1 MFQIR
6 KCLKFAVSLMISLII
21 LNVSFGFVHAQQNDY
36 RLNISRTFGYG
47 NGSQI
52 RGTFTLRIDGPG
64 NMRSVKYIIDDQLIA
79 EVTADPFTYSFQT
92 TQYAS
97 GWHDLSAVIETNDGQ
112 KFTAPARRFDFVT
125 AEEESSSMVGIIVPL
140 LGGIVLVLVIVVL
153 FQTIAFRKK
162 PLSNLAPG
170 TPRDFGMRGGTICP
184 HCHRPY
190 GLHWWAVSIGFRN
203 RVDRCEFCGKWSIVR
218 PLGKSELD
226 AAVSAEVVQAQTG
239 QQIPAKT
246 EQDRLKEMID
256 NSRFTDQ

>member
-1 MFQIR
+1 
-6 KCLKFAVSLMISLII
+6 MISLII

-190 GLHWWAVSIGFRN
+190 GLHWWAVRIGFRN